1 MRIKKKIMAPQITG
15 MKVRGMKKRGED
27 SGEKK
32 IARISYASAMRDDSG
47 AEIAEAAFVLP
58 LVFILIFGIMWF
70 GRAFNIYTT
79 LNRAAQETAAAAA
92 VSDCATC
99 AANPVN
105 PLDVASSVLRAAHID
120 PTPLVMAPSSLVP
133 TQLSSG
139 PPPVV
144 GFAVDLSYPYSFKL
158 NGITCCPLTLTPITS
173 GITIHAHAQALQE
186 N

>member
-1 MRIKKKIMAPQITG
+1 MTDEKNIR
-15 MKVRGMKKRGED
+15 
-27 SGEKK
+27 EKK
-32 IARISYASAMRDDSG
+32 IVCIFRGSTFRDDSG

-58 LVFILIFGIMWF
+58 LVFVLIFGIMWF
-70 GRAFNIYTT
+70 GRAFNIYST
-79 LNRAAQETAAAAA
+79 LNRAAQEAAAAAA

-99 AANPVN
+99 TPNPVN

-120 PTPLVMAPSSLVP
+120 PTPLVMTPSSLVP
-133 TQLSSG
+133 TQLSAG

-144 GFAVDLSYPYSFKL
+144 GFAVDLSYPYSLKL

-173 GITIHAHAQALQE
+173 GITLRAHAQALQE